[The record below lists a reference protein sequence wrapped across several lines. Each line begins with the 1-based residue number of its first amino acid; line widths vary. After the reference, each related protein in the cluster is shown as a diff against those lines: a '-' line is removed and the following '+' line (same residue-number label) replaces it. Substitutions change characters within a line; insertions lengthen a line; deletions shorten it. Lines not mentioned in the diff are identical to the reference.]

1 MKSNNLKRAAALG
14 LAALMLAPSATFAKE
29 FKDVKKKNNKYSW
42 AYDAIDKLSDNN
54 IISGHPDGEFK
65 PGEPVSLEE
74 LLQLIKQILRPSDQE
89 IKTAKEKY
97 SKIAKEKGVNSW
109 AEDAICLALHRG
121 YLDENS
127 LKKASERGFFKIS
140 GREYPSRGDIAI
152 FFARA
157 LQLSPNGNTNLL
169 KHNDKDKM
177 SDTLKGYLS
186 SLVDAKIFTSTGSDG
201 NFEGERSI
209 TRAETAIIT
218 KASFDYAEKNKI
230 EAKTEKI
237 KGTVILSSKLNNVNV
252 VIIETKGS
260 KYSFDIDSN
269 TKYKLKDKDI
279 KLEDIKAGQEVEIEY
294 VKAKSGEREGTAK
307 TITVTNAML
316 DMVGYVNSKGNNQI
330 TLRYRDNS
338 DSINFRTT
346 SKISTSDTKTFDL
359 DKNVKIKAYGKDL
372 KLEDIAVDDLVE
384 FKTNSDNKITEMTV
398 FPKEAYVKGQIISIE
413 NTNKD
418 KASIKLKLS
427 DGKTYEF
434 YITNETKDLDRFSF
448 RDEINIYVKYKVAM
462 GLASNNEKDSNL
474 MGEVIGY
481 SSSESSF
488 DYRNRYIV
496 IKSSDGYQ
504 KTYYLA
510 NRFDIKDYNGA
521 RKTQVTENYLRGKN
535 VLLSLNSYGEV
546 DTITIVDSN
555 LKFSAMFQVVSRED
569 VGFNN
574 NRFYK
579 IGLRVIQSDNARLNP
594 GKTLYFQTGQKL
606 ELFEVLSLDGYLNY
620 DGEIIADS
628 NNRSLGNPREY
639 LDSASGTTRKNDFK
653 DYKYFLTNNRP
664 TYNNRTNQY
673 NGGVGQYWIIL

>member
-42 AYDAIDKLSDNN
+42 AYDAIDILSDKNV
-54 IISGHPDGEFK
+54 ISGHPDGEFK
-65 PGEPVSLEE
+65 PGESVSLEE
-74 LLQLIKQILRPSDQE
+74 LLQLIKQVLRPSDEE
-89 IKTAKEKY
+89 IKNATTKY
-97 SKIAKEKGVNSW
+97 SKMAKDNGVNKW
-109 AEDAICLALHRG
+109 AEEAVCLALDRG

-127 LKKASERGFFKIS
+127 LKKANERGFFKIS
-140 GREYPSRGDIAI
+140 QREYPSRGDIAI

-169 KHNDKDKM
+169 KHNDKDKL

-186 SLVDAKIFTSTGSDG
+186 SLVEAKIFTATGSDG
-201 NFEGERSI
+201 NFEGDRPI

-230 EAKTEKI
+230 EAKTEKM
-237 KGTVILSSKLNNVNV
+237 KGTVVLSSKLNNVNV
-252 VIIETKGS
+252 VIIENKGT
-260 KYSFDIDSN
+260 KYSFDIDNN

-294 VKAKSGEREGTAK
+294 TKAKTGEREGTAK

-338 DSINFRTT
+338 DSLNFRTT

-384 FKTNSDNKITEMTV
+384 FKTNADNKITEITV
-398 FPKEAYVKGQIISIE
+398 FPKEAYVKGQIVSME

-434 YITNETKDLDRFSF
+434 YITNETNRLNDVSLNDNVTF
-448 RDEINIYVKYKVAM
+448 YVKYKVLIGKSDDQNNGLAM
-462 GLASNNEKDSNL
+462 GRVRNVSLYETT
-474 MGEVIGY
+474 
-481 SSSESSF
+481 F
-488 DYRNRYIV
+488 DYYR
-496 IKSSDGYQ
+496 KSSDPYIELELNSGGY
-504 KTYYLA
+504 KTYSLV
-510 NRFDIKDYNGA
+510 KDPIIREGGIRVNS
-521 RKTQVTENYLRGKN
+521 VTEDFLRGKT
-535 VLLSLNSYGEV
+535 V
-546 DTITIVDSN
+546 N
-555 LKFSAMFQVVSRED
+555 LKLNDNGKVEEINIVNKDLQFNTMFQVLSAQKTSYEFKTYDVSL
-569 VGFNN
+569 
-574 NRFYK
+574 K
-579 IGLRVIQSDNARLNP
+579 VIQSDNNRIKP
-594 GKTLYFQTGQKL
+594 GRIINLTLEGNVKL
-606 ELFEVLSLDGYLNY
+606 KDVFLANGYLDENSNISQLNVEEVVGNTGY
-620 DGEIIADS
+620 YELDQVNGIRERRKFYTFKQLERDS
-628 NNRSLGNPREY
+628 SRNSFTSGGNGNIY
-639 LDSASGTTRKNDFK
+639 
-653 DYKYFLTNNRP
+653 
-664 TYNNRTNQY
+664 TY
-673 NGGVGQYWIIL
+673 

>member
-42 AYDAIDKLSDNN
+42 AYDAIDILSDKNV
-54 IISGHPDGEFK
+54 ISGHPDGEFK
-65 PGEPVSLEE
+65 PGESVSLEE
-74 LLQLIKQILRPSDQE
+74 LLQLIKQVLRPSDEE
-89 IKTAKEKY
+89 IKNATTKY
-97 SKIAKEKGVNSW
+97 SKMAKDNGVNKW
-109 AEDAICLALHRG
+109 AEEAVCLALDRG

-127 LKKASERGFFKIS
+127 LKKANERGFFKIS

-169 KHNDKDKM
+169 KHNDKDKL

-186 SLVDAKIFTSTGSDG
+186 SLVEAKIFTATGSDG
-201 NFEGERSI
+201 NFEGDRPI

-230 EAKTEKI
+230 EAKTEKM
-237 KGTVILSSKLNNVNV
+237 KGTVVLSSKLNSVNV
-252 VIIETKGS
+252 VIIENKGT
-260 KYSFDIDSN
+260 KYSFDIDNN

-294 VKAKSGEREGTAK
+294 TKAKTGEREGTAK

-338 DSINFRTT
+338 DSLNFRTT

-384 FKTNSDNKITEMTV
+384 FKTNADNKITEITV
-398 FPKEAYVKGQIISIE
+398 FPKEAYVKGQIVSME

-434 YITNETKDLDRFSF
+434 YITNETNRLNDVSLNDNVTF
-448 RDEINIYVKYKVAM
+448 YVKYKVLIGKSDDQNNGLAM
-462 GLASNNEKDSNL
+462 GRVRNVSLYETT
-474 MGEVIGY
+474 
-481 SSSESSF
+481 F
-488 DYRNRYIV
+488 DYYR
-496 IKSSDGYQ
+496 KSSDPYIELELNSGGY
-504 KTYYLA
+504 KTYSLV
-510 NRFDIKDYNGA
+510 KDPIIREGGIRVNS
-521 RKTQVTENYLRGKN
+521 VTEDFLRGKT
-535 VLLSLNSYGEV
+535 V
-546 DTITIVDSN
+546 N
-555 LKFSAMFQVVSRED
+555 LKLNDNGKVEEINIVNKDLQFNTMFQVLSAQKTSYEFKTYDVSL
-569 VGFNN
+569 
-574 NRFYK
+574 K
-579 IGLRVIQSDNARLNP
+579 VIQSDNNRIKP
-594 GKTLYFQTGQKL
+594 GRIINLTLEGNVKL
-606 ELFEVLSLDGYLNY
+606 KDVFLANGYLDENSNISQLNVEEVVGNTGY
-620 DGEIIADS
+620 YELDQVNGIRERRKFYTFKQLERDS
-628 NNRSLGNPREY
+628 SRNSFTSGGNGNIY
-639 LDSASGTTRKNDFK
+639 
-653 DYKYFLTNNRP
+653 
-664 TYNNRTNQY
+664 TY
-673 NGGVGQYWIIL
+673 W